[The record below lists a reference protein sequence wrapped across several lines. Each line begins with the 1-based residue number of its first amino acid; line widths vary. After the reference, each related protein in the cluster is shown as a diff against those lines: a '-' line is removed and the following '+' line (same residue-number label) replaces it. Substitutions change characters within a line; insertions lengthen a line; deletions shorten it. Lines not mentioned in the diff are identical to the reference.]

1 VADTAADIQYSRHS
15 GRYTMADIYTVI
27 DIQPDIQYQ
36 VTIHIHSSRYTK
48 VVKDTQHDR
57 HNTGYTVADTQQWM
71 HSSRSTAADTGVDLP
86 HSRYSGR

>member
-36 VTIHIHSSRYTK
+36 VTIQIHSSRYTG

-57 HNTGYTVADTQQWM
+57 
-71 HSSRSTAADTGVDLP
+71 
-86 HSRYSGR
+86 